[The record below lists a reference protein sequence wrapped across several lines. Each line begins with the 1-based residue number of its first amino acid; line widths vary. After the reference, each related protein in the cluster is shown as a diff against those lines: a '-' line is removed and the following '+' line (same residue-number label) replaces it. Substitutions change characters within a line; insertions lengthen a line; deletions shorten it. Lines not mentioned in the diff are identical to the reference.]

1 MPFADNDGVRIHYEV
16 EGEGPPLVLCHGL
29 AMSLEVWRIWGFV
42 EGLKDKYKLILIDAR
57 GHGYSDKPH
66 DPEAYRIEP
75 RVADVVTVL
84 DDLNIEKAHFLDY
97 SMGGI
102 IGWSI
107 GKYAPDRFYSLIIG
121 GCAPYENDPESSDPV
136 GEYYISIA
144 RQGNEAII
152 AFFEENTPQWVTPE
166 FKSVIMNN
174 DPEALIALLL
184 QKELVDIK
192 ETLAT
197 TNLPC
202 LLYMGE
208 ADYDYAKAKE
218 SSNVLT
224 NLTFITLSNL
234 NHAECHMR
242 SDLVLPH
249 ILKFLANMTKK

>member
-57 GHGYSDKPH
+57 GHGYSDKLQ
-66 DPEAYRIEP
+66 DPEAYGIESL
-75 RVADVVTVL
+75 VADVVTVL
-84 DDLNIEKAHFLDY
+84 DDLNIEKAHFLGY
-97 SMGGI
+97 SMGGQ

-107 GKYAPDRFYSLIIG
+107 GKYAPDRFSSLIIG
-121 GCAPYENDPESSDPV
+121 GMPPYEKEPEALSPV
-136 GEYYISIA
+136 GEYNLSIA
-144 RQGNEAII
+144 RKGNEAII
-152 AFFEENTPQWVTPE
+152 GFFEAKWPHIVTPE
-166 FKSVIMNN
+166 FKAVLMNN
-174 DPEALIALLL
+174 DPRALIARLLR
-184 QKELVDIK
+184 KDRVDYK

-208 ADYDYAKAKE
+208 SDSDYAKAKE
-218 SSNVLT
+218 RSNVLT
-224 NLTFITLSNL
+224 NLKFVTLSNL
-234 NHAECHMR
+234 DHVDCNMR